1 MKRNLLLL
9 ATLLA
14 FLTAAPLESYAQ
26 ARRTTNNRTTTSR
39 TTNNKS
45 NQKNKNN
52 SRSTNNR
59 TNSKSKKNDNKWAKN
74 KLDLHQIHNLAM
86 WGGVGYSGLVNSY
99 NYNNASKFVG
109 GGGGLV
115 GLGYEWHYKK
125 FMLALGPE
133 FRIFSSQDNVSFGG
147 ENPFSIQGTDPN
159 SQYVL
164 PGQTKYYDLAKFR
177 ETQVVGQIMLPLMF
191 GAQFEEARVPVY
203 FLVGPKVGYT
213 LLHNYTQRSSLTT
226 TIHDQAAFDPSWTDV
241 RDLGTN
247 PYVAK
252 GKNGMGLDVTVSA
265 EVGVNLNPY
274 FGEEWNADN
283 NDRKYPWHFRAAL
296 FVDYGLPLTKLGTP
310 AEMVTANEA
319 SIQTTSLHTS
329 KYATSALNSLLVGAK
344 FTAVLQ
350 LSRPKQKKP
359 QNPYMVLRLING
371 RTGEPMVG
379 SDARANVEVRNP
391 ERNNKIVKRGAT
403 NNKGMFIQRL
413 KPQSYEVAVAKDGYL
428 PLDPFMLDLIEGENN
443 DLKRKLD
450 TTNVVL
456 YPIPV
461 FKMTVINA
469 KTGDPIQAQVTVI
482 DTLDGRH
489 VLKTEVA
496 KNGTTVKLPL
506 GPTYYKALVE
516 AKDFQTQFYPVGVQ
530 GLDDIS
536 LQFALDP
543 ILKGRTF
550 VIKNL
555 FFASNQTQI
564 LPQSEPSLRELYEFL
579 SENPGV
585 KIRIT
590 GHTDWI
596 GSDEANQKLSEGR
609 AESVK
614 NSMVERGIDPAR
626 IETEGKGETQ
636 PVDTNETDAGRQNNR
651 RVEFTILE
659 DEMPE
664 GNKVEMQ

>member
-1 MKRNLLLL
+1 
-9 ATLLA
+9 
-14 FLTAAPLESYAQ
+14 
-26 ARRTTNNRTTTSR
+26 
-39 TTNNKS
+39 
-45 NQKNKNN
+45 
-52 SRSTNNR
+52 
-59 TNSKSKKNDNKWAKN
+59 
-74 KLDLHQIHNLAM
+74 
-86 WGGVGYSGLVNSY
+86 
-99 NYNNASKFVG
+99 
-109 GGGGLV
+109 
-115 GLGYEWHYKK
+115 
-125 FMLALGPE
+125 
-133 FRIFSSQDNVSFGG
+133 
-147 ENPFSIQGTDPN
+147 
-159 SQYVL
+159 
-164 PGQTKYYDLAKFR
+164 
-177 ETQVVGQIMLPLMF
+177 
-191 GAQFEEARVPVY
+191 
-203 FLVGPKVGYT
+203 
-213 LLHNYTQRSSLTT
+213 
-226 TIHDQAAFDPSWTDV
+226 
-241 RDLGTN
+241 
-247 PYVAK
+247 
-252 GKNGMGLDVTVSA
+252 
-265 EVGVNLNPY
+265 
-274 FGEEWNADN
+274 
-283 NDRKYPWHFRAAL
+283 
-296 FVDYGLPLTKLGTP
+296 
-310 AEMVTANEA
+310 
-319 SIQTTSLHTS
+319 
-329 KYATSALNSLLVGAK
+329 
-344 FTAVLQ
+344 
-350 LSRPKQKKP
+350 
-359 QNPYMVLRLING
+359 
-371 RTGEPMVG
+371 
-379 SDARANVEVRNP
+379 
-391 ERNNKIVKRGAT
+391 
-403 NNKGMFIQRL
+403 MFIQRL

-461 FKMTVINA
+461 FKMTVINS

-482 DTLDGRH
+482 DTLDWRH

-530 GLDDIS
+530 GLDDIT

-626 IETEGKGETQ
+626 IETEGKGESQ